1 MISGSSQLFLQ
12 NLWVKGYDW
21 DQPLSNTETIQWQNT
36 CDKSTEFSKSIP
48 RHAPSHA
55 FAACNYVRCVDKS
68 TINSHLLVHAL
79 AEDRVA
85 WTEPCSKP
93 IPTQFKK
100 YQSIIHCHAVLSMEN
115 ITTHFFFGLS
125 EPKLVQLPWYPTIV
139 HPYSLLPM
147 SDTN

>member
-1 MISGSSQLFLQ
+1 MGCADAFDCHL

-48 RHAPSHA
+48 RRMAGLKGEQKFELCTFTDAPSHA

-93 IPTQFKK
+93 IPTQ
-100 YQSIIHCHAVLSMEN
+100 VLEVGKWEN
-115 ITTHFFFGLS
+115 
-125 EPKLVQLPWYPTIV
+125 
-139 HPYSLLPM
+139 
-147 SDTN
+147 

>member
-1 MISGSSQLFLQ
+1 MGCADAFDCHL

-93 IPTQFKK
+93 IPTQVRPMVQTDNFNFRFVCLTWM
-100 YQSIIHCHAVLSMEN
+100 IIELLLLSSKN
-115 ITTHFFFGLS
+115 IKASYIATRS
-125 EPKLVQLPWYPTIV
+125 
-139 HPYSLLPM
+139 
-147 SDTN
+147 